1 MPRYMTQDVFD
12 ALAITHA
19 MLRLGANPSV
29 VNKGSFSGAI
39 EIYKQSYSDEDFQV
53 VLTDLPAATHEV
65 ERIADDVYDAFF
77 KGSSSDKKSAYYAV
91 LKELREIVK
100 QQSREKRPLTKRIFG
115 GAWFNHNHE
124 QSPLHDRVEKCKE
137 NVSLAAAVMML
148 AGALEK

>member
-29 VNKGSFSGAI
+29 LNKGSFSGAI
-39 EIYKQSYSDEDFQV
+39 EIYKQSYPDEDSQV

-91 LKELREIVK
+91 LKELRKIVK
-100 QQSREKRPLTKRIFG
+100 QQSQEKRPLTKRIFG
-115 GAWFNHNHE
+115 GTWFNYV

-148 AGALEK
+148 AGTLEK

>member
-1 MPRYMTQDVFD
+1 MTQDVFD

-29 VNKGSFSGAI
+29 LNKGSFSGAI
-39 EIYKQSYSDEDFQV
+39 EIYKQSYPDEDFQV

-91 LKELREIVK
+91 LKELRKIVK
-100 QQSREKRPLTKRIFG
+100 QQSQEKRPLTKANI
-115 GAWFNHNHE
+115 
-124 QSPLHDRVEKCKE
+124 
-137 NVSLAAAVMML
+137 LAAPGSITNKARCMIVLKSARRMCL
-148 AGALEK
+148 LRLP